1 MGKTMIEQLFEL
13 QDLDYKAF
21 HAKLIPAINPDTIIG
36 VRTPALRKMAKEFSK
51 SPEASVFLKQLP
63 HTYYEENNL
72 HGFLIEQMKDYNV
85 CMQALDDFLPY
96 VDNWAT
102 CDMMSPKILKKHLPE
117 VLEHIN
123 VWIGSEYIYMVRF
136 GIKILMEFYLDEH
149 FKNEYLELVAAVRSE
164 EYYIKMV
171 VAWYFATA
179 LAKQYDSAVR
189 YVEECRLDV
198 WTHNKTIQKAVESYR
213 ITQEQK
219 EYLRTLKRK

>member
-1 MGKTMIEQLFEL
+1 MIEQLFEL
-13 QDLDYKAF
+13 QDTSYKEF
-21 HAKLIPAINPDTIIG
+21 HAKLIPTINTDTIIG
-36 VRTPALRKMAKEFSK
+36 VRTPQLRKIAKEFSK

-72 HGFLIEQMKDYNV
+72 HGFLIEHMKDYHT
-85 CMQALDDFLPY
+85 CIQALHDFLPY

-117 VLEHIN
+117 LLEHIK
-123 VWIGSEYIYMVRF
+123 VWIGSEHVYIIRF
-136 GIKILMEFYLDEH
+136 GIKMLMEFYLDEH
-149 FKNEYLELVAAVRSE
+149 FKEEYLELVAGVRSE

-179 LAKQYDSAVR
+179 LAKQYESAVR
-189 YVEECRLDV
+189 YVEEHRLDV

-213 ITQEQK
+213 ITTEQK